1 MDSFALTDKT
11 QGDIVINEIQK
22 DAQERMLKSVDALKG
37 NLSKIRTGRAH
48 PSILQNISVEYYG
61 APTPLNQLANII
73 AEDARTL
80 AITVFDKELT
90 PAVEKAIM
98 KSDLGLNPMSAG
110 TVIRVP
116 LPALTEERRK
126 DLVKIVRAEAEGG
139 RVAVRNIRRDA
150 NGDFKSLLKDKEI
163 SEDEDRKAQEDIQK
177 ITDVA
182 IKNID
187 ELLAVKEKELMEV

>member
-1 MDSFALTDKT
+1 M
-11 QGDIVINEIQK
+11 INEIKQ
-22 DAQERMLKSVDALKG
+22 DAQERMAKSVEALKN

-48 PSILQNISVEYYG
+48 PSILQNITVEYYG

-90 PAVEKAIM
+90 AAVEKAIM

-116 LPALTEERRK
+116 LPPLTEERRK
-126 DLVKIVRAEAEGG
+126 DLVKIVRGEAEGG

-150 NGDFKSLLKDKEI
+150 NADLKGLLKDKEI
-163 SEDEDRKAQEDIQK
+163 SEDEDRKAQDEIQK
-177 ITDVA
+177 ITDAAV
-182 IKNID
+182 KNID